1 MNFWSY
7 VGHGAAG
14 AVLGGIIGVMIGGL
28 SFSLVVKMPQDASAS
43 DYSQGIASELCG
55 LFIGGIVGAVVSIR
69 VAHKK

>member
-1 MNFWSY
+1 MSDMVLQVPFW
-7 VGHGAAG
+7 V
-14 AVLGGIIGVMIGGL
+14 
-28 SFSLVVKMPQDASAS
+28 LVVKMPQDASAS